1 MSFIKSTS
9 QVTDIA
15 ITVDNLTGGTNG
27 KVVRISGNNTVTN
40 ASHLDTA
47 SQLNSILFRQDGIY
61 YASGVVPNVGSL
73 TAGAS
78 YFLDEFGG
86 LTTTPAAPTSTIRVL
101 FIGFGLNTTDLLL
114 RPGIPISG

>member
-1 MSFIKSTS
+1 MTFIKSTS
-9 QVTDIA
+9 QLTSIA
-15 ITVDNLTGGTNG
+15 ITIGNLVGGSNG
-27 KVVRISGNNTVTN
+27 KVVRINGNNAVTN

-47 SQLNSILFRQDGIY
+47 AQLNSVLFRQDGIF
-61 YASGVVPNVGSL
+61 YASGVVPNIGGLV
-73 TAGAS
+73 AGAS

-86 LTTTPAAPTSTIRVL
+86 LTSTPAAPTSTIRVL